1 MKLDCVITSVN
12 NNDLY
17 IDFIPLFIK
26 TWNKLYPKVDVKI
39 ILIHNEIP
47 EKIQDHKKNI
57 ILFKP
62 IPNISS
68 SFISQYIRMLYPGIL
83 NYKNGVMITDMDILP
98 MNRQYYTENIKN
110 IENNK
115 FVYMRNVLLN
125 VKEIAMCY
133 NVTTPNI
140 WSSIFNITSLQGIKE
155 RLISVYE
162 QNQYDGMPGGRGWNL
177 DQLHLYKNVQE
188 WNKRTGNFVILNDN
202 FTGYYRLDRGNF
214 LFNQTTINNIKYGK
228 YSDYHCLRPYSQYE
242 GINETIYELL

>member
-39 ILIHNEIP
+39 ILIHDEIP
-47 EKIQDHKKNI
+47 KKIQDHKENI

-62 IPNISS
+62 LPNIST
-68 SFISQYIRMLYPGIL
+68 SFISQYIRMLYPAIL
-83 NYKNGVMITDMDILP
+83 DYKNGVMITDMDILP
-98 MNRQYYTENIKN
+98 MNRKYYTENIKN

-188 WNKRTGNFVILNDN
+188 WNKRTGNFVILNDSS
-202 FTGYYRLDRGNF
+202 TEYYRLDRAKF

-228 YSDYHCLRPYSQYE
+228 YSDYHCLRPYHQYKD
-242 GINETIYELL
+242 INETIYDLL